1 MGGMIRLVALALVLA
16 GCSGGTTQ
24 IDITLV
30 SDESVTDAML
40 AAGRTL
46 HVDATGADDYK
57 VDLPLPAE
65 RGLLRTEK
73 LVYKARA
80 TSGSIRLGIVLE
92 DSTGTTLAFA
102 YGDFDVVLD
111 PGHAKAVT
119 LMMGRNGTPQDGGD
133 DGSMDLAGLDM
144 GPFVGGASKC
154 PVGGALLCEGW
165 EAGPYP
171 GFWNFGSPPSP
182 TVDTAQAARG
192 AHALHMTLPAVST
205 GYQAIGAGEQMTF
218 PHNPPIY
225 VRFFV
230 LVEQRINFVANLMR
244 LDQVGGSNQAL
255 NLGLQPNGAI
265 NIDTTSISPGFERSS
280 STAVLPLN
288 QWTCLEVMYD
298 GITDGNEKVWMN
310 DVEVTDVGGAGVNAN
325 NPFDEMVLFFD
336 YNATGPVPATS
347 LWYDEVV
354 ISTTRIGCAN

>member
-1 MGGMIRLVALALVLA
+1 MIRLFAVALMLT
-16 GCSGGTTQ
+16 GCSGGTTE

-40 AAGRTL
+40 ASGRTL
-46 HVDATGADDYK
+46 HVDATGADTYS
-57 VDLPLPAE
+57 VDLPLPAG

-73 LVYKARA
+73 LVYKAHA
-80 TSGSIRLGIVLE
+80 TSGTITLGLVLT
-92 DSTGTTLAFA
+92 DAANNDLAFS
-102 YGDFDVVLD
+102 YGDLDVALD
-111 PGHAKAVT
+111 AGHAKAVT
-119 LMMGRNGTPQDGGD
+119 LMMGRANPQQDGGVD
-133 DGSMDLAGLDM
+133 MAMDLAMPIDM
-144 GPFVGGASKC
+144 GPFVGGPSKC
-154 PVGGALLCEGW
+154 PVSGALLCEGW
-165 EAGPYP
+165 ETGPYP

-192 AHALHMTLPAVST
+192 SHALHMTLPGVSS

-218 PHNPPIY
+218 PHSPPIY

-255 NLGLQPNGAI
+255 NLGLQPNGSI

-298 GITDGNEKVWMN
+298 GISNGNEKVWMN
-310 DVEVTDVGGAGVNAN
+310 DVEVTDIEGAGVNAN
-325 NPFDEMVLFFD
+325 AAFDEMVLFFD

-354 ISTTRIGCAN
+354 LSTTRIGCAN